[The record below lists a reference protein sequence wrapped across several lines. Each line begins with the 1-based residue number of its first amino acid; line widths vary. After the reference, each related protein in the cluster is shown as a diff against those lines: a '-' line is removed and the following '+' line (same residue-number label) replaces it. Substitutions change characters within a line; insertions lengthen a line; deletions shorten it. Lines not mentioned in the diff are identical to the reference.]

1 MESKFC
7 AGVDEAGRG
16 ALAGPVVAA
25 AVILGDAEKISDLA
39 DSKQLHPMHRE
50 KLAAEIRLKCLCW
63 AIGIGS
69 VEEIDAKNILQ
80 ATLLAMKRALESLS
94 IQPAMALVDGN
105 QAPAVSVPVKT
116 VVKGDSLVPEI
127 SAASILAKVTRDKIM
142 CDLNEQYPNYEFAAH
157 KGYSTIRHRAALL
170 NYGITPIHRK
180 TFAPVRIAMNKL
192 NFLSNP

>member
-25 AVILGDAEKISDLA
+25 AVILNDTKKISGLA
-39 DSKQLHPMHRE
+39 DSKQLYPMHRE

-105 QAPAVSVPVKT
+105 QAPAVSVPVET

-142 CDLNEQYPNYEFAAH
+142 CGLNEQYPNYEFAAH
-157 KGYSTIRHRAALL
+157 KGYSTTRHRAALL

-192 NFLSNP
+192 NFSVS